1 MVQKSEGLFARI
13 GRAVDEDWERGT
25 SNLKEGLKKMFGC
38 SSDNVEFTDV
48 VDVLNYLLSEVPKG
62 HCEIAKLTENDDY
75 DTILN
80 WVRHNKKGNKFYLVK
95 GGVKSGEHALGVFFA
110 DDERVYAGPKD
121 PKICYK
127 CSVIPEG
134 IKDLFGNKQ
143 IYLQHFK

>member
-1 MVQKSEGLFARI
+1 MVQKSEGLFARL

-25 SNLKEGLKKMFGC
+25 RNLKEGLKKMFGS

-62 HCEIAKLTENDDY
+62 HCEIAKLSEKDDY

-80 WVRHNKKGNKFYLVK
+80 WVRRNKKGNKFYLVK
-95 GGVKSGEHALGVFFA
+95 GAFKSGEHAIGVFFA
-110 DDERVYAGPKD
+110 DDERVYADQDD
-121 PKICYK
+121 PKICYT

-134 IKDLFGNKQ
+134 IKDLFGKKQ
-143 IYLQHFK
+143 IYLQIFK